1 MVPSTCPAKQISG
14 GQREEG
20 HGVVHHVQGE
30 QLQTYL
36 LHIAPLSNGGASIQ
50 CRQIQCRMY
59 QLYVS
64 HVDKDTVKQSH
75 TNPLVYL

>member
-36 LHIAPLSNGGASIQ
+36 SPLSNGGASIQ
-50 CRQIQCRMY
+50 CRQIQCRKDQM
-59 QLYVS
+59 QVS
-64 HVDKDTVKQSH
+64 HVDKIMVEQSSTV
-75 TNPLVYL
+75 P

>member
-36 LHIAPLSNGGASIQ
+36 SSLSNGGASIQ